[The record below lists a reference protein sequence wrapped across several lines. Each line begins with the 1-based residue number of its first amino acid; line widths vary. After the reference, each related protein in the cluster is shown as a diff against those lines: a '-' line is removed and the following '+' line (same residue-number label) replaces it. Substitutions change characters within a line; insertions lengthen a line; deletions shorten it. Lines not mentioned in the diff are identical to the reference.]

1 MIDMCE
7 NEKLSPFY
15 KIIDH
20 EKNRFDKNGDLI
32 IINEQRI
39 KQFARIGILD
49 TVTTMLKG
57 NPFNYDKKS
66 PRHVIQIE
74 ENYERWV
81 KIIIDFFN
89 AIKCVYFNEW
99 QDINSM
105 IKRNMG
111 IYALGLLISPI
122 WVHGLN
128 RKTRNGRVKELI
140 SYFSNWKDFDRNVDF
155 SGDSDYHSTYPKDK
169 KADADSL
176 YKVLEGSWIEST
188 HETEISDEV
197 KEIIKSAETK
207 WEEIKQDAG
216 IVDDD
221 FN

>member
-1 MIDMCE
+1 
-7 NEKLSPFY
+7 
-15 KIIDH
+15 
-20 EKNRFDKNGDLI
+20 
-32 IINEQRI
+32 
-39 KQFARIGILD
+39 
-49 TVTTMLKG
+49 
-57 NPFNYDKKS
+57 
-66 PRHVIQIE
+66 
-74 ENYERWV
+74 
-81 KIIIDFFN
+81 
-89 AIKCVYFNEW
+89 
-99 QDINSM
+99 
-105 IKRNMG
+105 MG

-207 WEEIKQDAG
+207 WEEIKTDAK
-216 IVDDD
+216 IVDDN
-221 FN
+221 FT